1 MPKSVTEPS
10 DYEPSA
16 EMSVIGYALAAIT
29 ALLLL
34 PLLPFLAVLW
44 VLDRL
49 FGGNRVGRTV
59 ERVDYRPESSGGE

>member
-1 MPKSVTEPS
+1 MPRSVTEPS

-16 EMSVIGYALAAIT
+16 EMSVIGYLLAAMT
-29 ALLLL
+29 AILLL

-44 VLDRL
+44 VFDRL

-59 ERVDYRPESSGGE
+59 DRVEYRTESSGNE